1 MARPPLKKSTS
12 RLSITLDDE
21 YIALLDQFSDVSGTP
36 RSTLVRQLLE
46 SLLPTV
52 EGLIEVYKLS
62 EHDKSQAMKRAQQLI
77 GESLLSLNQRQ
88 LFDD

>member
-1 MARPPLKKSTS
+1 MPRPPLEKSTS
-12 RLSITLDDE
+12 RISITLNDE
-21 YIALLDQFSDVSGTP
+21 YIAVLDQFSEVSGTP

-46 SLLPTV
+46 SFKPTV
-52 EGLIEVYKLS
+52 EGLIEVYQLS
-62 EHDKSQAMKRAQQLI
+62 EQDKAQAMKRAHQLI